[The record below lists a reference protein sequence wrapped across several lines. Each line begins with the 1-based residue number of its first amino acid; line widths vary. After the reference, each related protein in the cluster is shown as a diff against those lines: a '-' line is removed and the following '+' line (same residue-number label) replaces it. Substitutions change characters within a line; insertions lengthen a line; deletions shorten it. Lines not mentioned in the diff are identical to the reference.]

1 MSDTAPKT
9 GAHVFWLCGLSGAG
23 KSTIADAARD
33 RLVASGLS
41 VLNLDGDVIRDRLHT
56 KLGFSRE
63 DVLENNLGI
72 ARLCDDRRA
81 AHDVILVPV
90 ISPLREG
97 RDKARTLLA
106 DRYNLIYCDADVA
119 TVRARDV
126 KGLYARAD
134 GGEIRD
140 MIGYSPGG
148 LPFERPD
155 DADLVLHTAEAP
167 LDRCVDELV
176 SFIESQVE

>member
-1 MSDTAPKT
+1 MSDTKTKT
-9 GAHVFWLCGLSGAG
+9 GAVVFWLCGLSGAG
-23 KSTIADAARD
+23 KSTIADAAQD

-41 VLNLDGDVIRDRLHT
+41 VLNLDGDVIREHLHT

-72 ARLCDDRRA
+72 ARLCESRRA
-81 AHDVILVPV
+81 EHDVILVPV
-90 ISPLREG
+90 ISPLGEG
-97 RDKARTLLA
+97 RAMARTLLA

-134 GGEIRD
+134 GGEIQD
-140 MIGYSPGG
+140 MIGYSPDG
-148 LPFERPD
+148 LPFETPE

-167 LDRCVDELV
+167 LDRCVDDLV
-176 SFIESQVE
+176 SFIKARLG